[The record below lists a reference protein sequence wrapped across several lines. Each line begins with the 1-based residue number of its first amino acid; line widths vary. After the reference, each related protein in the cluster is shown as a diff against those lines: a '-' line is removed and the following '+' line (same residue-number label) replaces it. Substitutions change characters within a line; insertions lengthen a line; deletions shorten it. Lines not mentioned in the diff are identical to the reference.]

1 MIKNLAH
8 RLRFLPLPFLLAS
21 EAFAQEVEM
30 ADTMRAEGKIY
41 VVIVVAF
48 IVLAILAGFIV
59 RTDRKVRKLEMEISA
74 KKGKA

>member
-1 MIKNLAH
+1 
-8 RLRFLPLPFLLAS
+8 
-21 EAFAQEVEM
+21 M

-59 RTDRKVRKLEMEISA
+59 RTDRKVSKLEKEISA
-74 KKGKA
+74 NKGKA